1 MPQPGRYTKEDIMEH
16 VGRTVGLLAFIVAI
30 NLAMAYITPDA
41 WLGNVTLATLV
52 AFVAGYL
59 VRDTEAE

>member
-1 MPQPGRYTKEDIMEH
+1 MTHHP
-16 VGRTVGLLAFIVAI
+16 GRTVGLLAFIVAI